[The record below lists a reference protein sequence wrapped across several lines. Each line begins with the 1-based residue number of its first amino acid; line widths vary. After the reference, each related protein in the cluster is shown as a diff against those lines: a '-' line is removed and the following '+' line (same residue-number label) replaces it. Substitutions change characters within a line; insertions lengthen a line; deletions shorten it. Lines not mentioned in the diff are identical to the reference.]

1 MNKEFP
7 DSNHFYSGLPR
18 RDLPVSQLVADRS
31 LFQPVPETWHVVV
44 TDIKGSTKAV
54 NNGLQQE
61 VNLVA
66 TGSIVAALNIGRTF
80 GISIP
85 FFFGGDGATL
95 LLPHIILEITMLAL
109 REHSRNTQNN
119 YGLEL
124 RVGQVPV
131 ADVYRRGDEILL
143 AKGCLGQ
150 RFTIPVVLGNGL
162 KTAERLIKAAAPD
175 DKEDEYPQDSP
186 LNLEGMECRWDLV
199 KPPDNT
205 KEIVCLLVEVTD
217 QEKHAEVFQKVL
229 REVDE
234 IYGPQEK
241 RNPITIPKL
250 RLKATPGRIAR
261 EMMVK
266 YGRFRWYYL
275 LKNFLLTYFGFV
287 YFWFYDSGKQY
298 LHSLVELSDVLVLD
312 GRINTV
318 ITGTA
323 AQREA
328 LTKALNQFEAAG
340 EILFGL
346 HVSQESVMSCYVRNR
361 EDQHIH
367 FVDGS
372 KGGYTQAAGVLKK
385 KLRQLQNP

>member
-1 MNKEFP
+1 MNREISN
-7 DSNHFYSGLPR
+7 SNHFYAELPR
-18 RDLPVSQLVADRS
+18 QQIPVSQLVAERS
-31 LFQPVPETWHVVV
+31 LFVPVPKDWHVVV

-54 NNGLQQE
+54 KSGLQQE

-66 TGSIVAALNIGRTF
+66 TGSIIAALNIGRSH
-80 GISIP
+80 GISLP

-95 LLPHIILEITMLAL
+95 LVPNTILDLTMMAL
-109 REHSRNTQNN
+109 QEHSRNTLKN
-119 YGLEL
+119 YRLDL

-131 ADVYRRGDEILL
+131 AEVYRHGDEILL
-143 AKGCLGQ
+143 AKGSLGQ

-162 KTAERLIKAAAPD
+162 KTAERLIKD
-175 DKEDEYPQDSP
+175 DPNTLTQADQEDSL
-186 LNLEGMECRWDLV
+186 LNLEGMECRWDLI
-199 KPPDNT
+199 KPPDDK
-205 KEIVCLLVEVTD
+205 KEIVCLLVEVID

-229 REVDE
+229 KKVDD
-234 IYGPQEK
+234 IYGPQEQ

-250 RLKATPGRIAR
+250 KLKATPGRIAR
-261 EMMVK
+261 EMLVK
-266 YGRFRWYYL
+266 YGRFRWFYL
-275 LKNFLLTYFGFV
+275 LKHFFLTYFGFV

-323 AQREA
+323 NQREE
-328 LTKALNQFEAAG
+328 LTRELNRIEAAG
-340 EILFGL
+340 EIIFGL

-372 KGGYTQAAGVLKK
+372 KGGYTQAAGILKK
-385 KLRQLQNP
+385 KLRQLQNS

>member
-1 MNKEFP
+1 MNNKIS
-7 DSNHFYSGLPR
+7 DSNHFYSELPR
-18 RDLPVSQLVADRS
+18 RQVPVSQLVAQRA
-31 LFQPVPETWHVVV
+31 LFSAVPSDWHVIV
-44 TDIKGSTKAV
+44 TDIKGSTNAV
-54 NNGLQQE
+54 RKGLQQE

-66 TGSIVAALNIGRTF
+66 TGSIVAALNIGRAY

-95 LLPHIILEITMLAL
+95 LLPGKILEITMLAL
-109 REHSRNTQNN
+109 KEHSQNTKKN
-119 YGLEL
+119 YDLDL

-131 ADVYRRGDEILL
+131 SEVYRSGDEILL

-162 KTAERLIKAAAPD
+162 KTAERLIKD
-175 DKEDEYPQDSP
+175 DPNTLPEAVHEDSV
-186 LNLEGMECRWDLV
+186 LNLEGMECRWDLI
-199 KPPDNT
+199 KPPDNK
-205 KEIVCLLVEVTD
+205 KEIVCLLVEVID
-217 QEKHAEVFQKVL
+217 QEKHAAVFQKVL
-229 REVDE
+229 HKVDE

-250 RLKATPGRIAR
+250 KLKATPGRIAN

-275 LKNFLLTYFGFV
+275 LKNFFLTYFGFV

-298 LHSLVELSDVLVLD
+298 LNSLVELSDVLVLD

-323 AQREA
+323 QQREE
-328 LTKALNQFEAAG
+328 LTRELNRIEAAG

-361 EDQHIH
+361 DDQHIH

-385 KLRQLQNP
+385 KIRQLQNS